1 MTISNINPAVQAQQL
16 KAEFNNQAQATSGFE
31 DALKIAA
38 ESGDVEKLKKVA
50 TDFEEVF
57 VNMLLKA
64 MRSTVQESGLT
75 EKSNQRDIFQGM
87 LDESFAKEMAEAGGV
102 GIADMMV
109 KQLQKY
115 VEKETDEER
124 MSFDLKG

>member
-1 MTISNINPAVQAQQL
+1 MNISSINPTVQAEQL
-16 KAEFNNQAQATSGFE
+16 KAEMNGEAKAAEGFQE
-31 DALKIAA
+31 ALQKAA

-64 MRSTVQESGLT
+64 MRSTVVDSGLT

-87 LDESFAKEMAEAGGV
+87 LDESFAKEMAEAGGI

-109 KQLQKY
+109 KQLEKY
-115 VEKETDEER
+115 IAHEADETREP
-124 MSFDLKG
+124 FDLKG

>member
-1 MTISNINPAVQAQQL
+1 MNISSINPTVQAEQL
-16 KAEFNNQAQATSGFE
+16 KAEMNGDQKATEGFQE
-31 DALKIAA
+31 ALQKAA

-64 MRSTVQESGLT
+64 MRSTVVDSGLT

-87 LDESFAKEMAEAGGV
+87 LDESFAKEMAEAGGI

-109 KQLQKY
+109 KQLEKY
-115 VEKETDEER
+115 IGRESDETREP
-124 MSFDLKG
+124 FDLKG